1 LLIWKNTSTLD
12 DFDDGF
18 NFTESKSK
26 ADIALI
32 GSKPIEIKDFPNI
45 RGIFRAG
52 IGRDNVPEKEA
63 KDKGIIVRYPS
74 DETINIIFEET
85 ASFTCSL
92 IFRMLYSNI
101 GTLDPWKKEAR
112 SQLSDKKLLIIGGG
126 RIGSRVFELMK
137 HFMPV
142 MTFDILNNKLSELK
156 LFMQQADCVSIHI
169 PKTDNNIS
177 FINAEKLS
185 WMKNGSVLINTA
197 RGSVVNEDALY
208 AELYN
213 DRLKAAFDVYWQEP
227 YYGKLVEFFPDPF
240 FMTPHVASTCREFL
254 LGCRASLDEL
264 VTEIRS
270 N

>member
-12 DFDDGF
+12 DFDDGL

-45 RGIFRAG
+45 KGIFRAG

-85 ASFTCSL
+85 ASFTCGL
-92 IFRMLYSNI
+92 IFRMLYENV
-101 GTLDPWKKEAR
+101 GTVDPWFKKSR
-112 SQLSDKKLLIIGGG
+112 HQLSKQTLLVIGGG
-126 RIGSRVFELMK
+126 RIGSRVSELMK
-137 HFMPV
+137 HFMRV

-156 LFMQQADCVSIHI
+156 LFMQRADCVSIHI
-169 PKTDNNIS
+169 PKTNDNIS

-197 RGSVVNEDALY
+197 RGPIINEDALY

-213 DRLKAAFDVYWQEP
+213 ERLKAAFDVYWHEP
-227 YYGKLVEFFPDPF
+227 YYGKLLEFFPDPF
-240 FMTPHVASTCREFL
+240 FMTPHVASTSIGFL
-254 LGCRASLDEL
+254 EGCKKDLNSLINDISKL
-264 VTEIRS
+264 
-270 N
+270 